1 MSATL
6 QINLGLTWGTA
17 CCSLLQK
24 PGSNAAYLETQEV
37 LELTQRFREYAFPNE
52 PVPQPRMSAM
62 GPYPCCDW
70 PLTVGSLDW
79 VGLQISETLM
89 GYVRNSSR
97 GRPQKSYYVTNTQD
111 CRGNGSHWI
120 AVAIAMHWS

>member
-1 MSATL
+1 MG
-6 QINLGLTWGTA
+6 NG
-17 CCSLLQK
+17 LLQK

-52 PVPQPRMSAM
+52 PVPQQRNSAT

-79 VGLQISETLM
+79 VGLQIAETLM
-89 GYVRNSSR
+89 WYVRSSSR
-97 GRPQKSYYVTNTQD
+97 GTPQKS
-111 CRGNGSHWI
+111 
-120 AVAIAMHWS
+120 